1 MIPARSRS
9 TDAAAIAFAKIV
21 VALAALHFGFS
32 HVSDDDYARTVIS
45 ERFAIAPSFDPSG
58 TSWLPFPFW
67 ITGSSMM
74 AFGRS
79 LETARN
85 VAILMSALSCGAVYL
100 ALRAAQVARAPAIAG
115 TVIAMSLPWSAWLG
129 ATNVPEGFTPQL
141 MVIGMVTANAPT
153 LRARSLGGLALL
165 AASLSRYEAW
175 PICALFFLSGLSTP
189 IASKRFAAHAM
200 PILGP
205 LAWMTWNLHTHGSA
219 THFLTRVAAYRDA
232 IGASEKDFWGALL
245 IYPRALLA
253 IGMEPIFLGSFGLV
267 VVCMRR
273 DLRQRWAPPLFACMT
288 LFAFLIYG
296 ESRGG
301 APTHHPERAV
311 LAAAWV
317 LIALGV
323 DAFFLVGAK
332 ATRALTVGSIAA
344 IVVWLATLPPR
355 YSNAPGTSADEDR
368 SPQIARGLDLRT
380 RDVKH
385 FSVLPCAYE
394 HFALIA
400 AFGAP
405 ERVVIASVSP
415 RDAATHRPTA
425 VCPTIQEN

>member
-1 MIPARSRS
+1 M
-9 TDAAAIAFAKIV
+9 
-21 VALAALHFGFS
+21 
-32 HVSDDDYARTVIS
+32 
-45 ERFAIAPSFDPSG
+45 
-58 TSWLPFPFW
+58 
-67 ITGSSMM
+67 TGSAMI

-85 VAILMSALSCGAVYL
+85 VAMLMSALSCGAVYL
-100 ALRAAQVARAPAIAG
+100 ALRAAQVARVPAIVA
-115 TVIAMSLPWSAWLG
+115 TVFAMSLPWSAWLG
-129 ATNVPEGFTPQL
+129 AASVPEGFTPQL

-153 LRARSLGGLALL
+153 LRARSLGGVALL

-175 PICALFFLSGLSTP
+175 PICALFFLSGLNAP
-189 IASKRFAAHAM
+189 FLSKRFAAHAT

-205 LAWMTWNLHTHGSA
+205 LAWMAWNLHAHRSA

-232 IGASEKDFWGALL
+232 IGASDKDFWEAFL

-253 IGMEPIFLGSFGLV
+253 IGTEPIFLGCFGLI

-273 DLRQRWAPPLFACMT
+273 DLRQRWAPPLFACIT

-317 LIALGV
+317 LIVLGV
-323 DAFFLVGAK
+323 DAIFLVGAK
-332 ATRALTVGSIAA
+332 ATRALTIGGIAA
-344 IVVWLATLPPR
+344 IVVWLALLPPR
-355 YSNAPGTSADEDR
+355 YSDAPGMSADEDR
-368 SPQIARGLDLRT
+368 STQIARGLDLRA

-385 FSVLPCAYE
+385 FSLLPCAYE

-400 AFGAP
+400 AFGMP
-405 ERVVIASVSP
+405 ERVDIAPVSP
-415 RDAATHRPTA
+415 KEAALHPPTA
-425 VCPTIQEN
+425 ACPTVQEN

>member
-1 MIPARSRS
+1 MDRARS
-9 TDAAAIAFAKIV
+9 TDAAAIALAKIF

-67 ITGSSMM
+67 ITGSTMI

-79 LETARN
+79 LVVARN
-85 VAILMSALSCGAVYL
+85 VAMLTSALSCGAVYL
-100 ALRAAQVARAPAIAG
+100 ALRAAQVTRAAAIVAC
-115 TVIAMSLPWSAWLG
+115 VFAMSLPWSAWLG
-129 ATNVPEGFTPQL
+129 ATNVPEGFAPQL
-141 MVIGMVTANAPT
+141 MMIGMVTANAPS
-153 LRARSLGGLALL
+153 LRARWLGSIALL

-175 PICALFFLSGLSTP
+175 PICALFFLSGFNP
-189 IASKRFAAHAM
+189 PFASKRFAAHAL
-200 PILGP
+200 PTLGP
-205 LAWMTWNLHTHGSA
+205 LAWMAWNLHAHGSA

-232 IGASEKDFWGALL
+232 IGAGDKDFWGAIL

-253 IGMEPIFLGSFGLV
+253 IGIEPIFLGCFGLI

-273 DLRQRWAPPLFACMT
+273 DLRQRWAAPLFACVT

-311 LAAAWV
+311 LATAWV
-317 LIALGV
+317 LVALGT
-323 DAFFLVGAK
+323 DAIFSIGAK
-332 ATRALTVGSIAA
+332 ATRALALGSAGA
-344 IVVWLATLPPR
+344 LVVWSALLPSR
-355 YSNAPGTSADEDR
+355 YSDAPGTSADEDR
-368 SPQIARGLDLRT
+368 APQIARGLDLRA

-385 FSVLPCAYE
+385 VSVQPCAYE

-400 AFGAP
+400 AFGMP
-405 ERVVIASVSP
+405 ERVDVTPVSP
-415 RDAATHRPTA
+415 KDATSHHSTA
-425 VCPTIQEN
+425 ACPTVRED